1 MLYIYKARS
10 PEGEEK
16 SGSIDAASMDGA
28 LASLQNRN
36 LIVISLEPAG
46 ETGPWYS
53 RGIQLF
59 ERVSARDV
67 VILSRQLSTLFEAKV
82 PVVDSLKVLA
92 AEASN
97 PVLKRH
103 LGEILEDIQG
113 GTSISGS
120 FAKHPQV
127 FSNFYVSMVRSGEES
142 GKLDEVFLYLADYLE
157 RSYDLATKA
166 KNAFIYPAFVFSSF
180 LIVMVIMLTV
190 VVPRLS
196 SILTETGQAIPFYT
210 MMVIG
215 FSNFVRQFG
224 WLLILMGGGGGIA
237 LWRYLLT
244 DTGKMAF
251 AQFQISMPIVGE
263 LYRKLYLARFADN
276 LQTLLAGGV
285 SIVRALEITG
295 DVVGNLVYKSIIND
309 ATEAVKS
316 GSPISESLARYSEIP
331 LLVSQSIR
339 IGEETGKLDFILATL
354 AKFYRREVDN
364 AVDNMVGLIEPIMI
378 LGLGLGVGVLV
389 AAILIPIYNI
399 STSF

>member
-16 SGSIDAASMDGA
+16 TGNIDAASVESA
-28 LASLQNRN
+28 LASLQSRN

-46 ETGPWYS
+46 EEKPWYE

-59 ERVSARDV
+59 EYVSARDV
-67 VILSRQLSTLFEAKV
+67 VIISRQLSTLFEAKV
-82 PVVDSLKVLA
+82 PVVDSLKVLSS
-92 AEASN
+92 EASN
-97 PVLKRH
+97 PTLKKH

-113 GTSISGS
+113 GTSISGAL
-120 FAKHPQV
+120 AKHPQI

-142 GKLDEVFLYLADYLE
+142 GKLDEVFSYLADYLE
-157 RSYDLATKA
+157 RSYDLSTKA
-166 KNAFIYPAFVFSSF
+166 KNAFIYPVFVLSAFV
-180 LIVMVIMLTV
+180 IVMIIMLTV

-196 SILTETGQAIPFYT
+196 SIITETGQQIPFYT
-210 MMVIG
+210 RLVIG
-215 FSNFVRQFG
+215 FSDFLRRFG
-224 WLLILMGGGGGIA
+224 WILIVMFGGGGVM
-237 LWRYLLT
+237 LWRYALT
-244 DTGKMAF
+244 EAGRVAV
-251 AQFQISMPIVGE
+251 ARFQISMPIVGE

-316 GSPISESLARYSEIP
+316 GSPISEALSRYAEVP

-364 AVDNMVGLIEPIMI
+364 AVDNMVGLIEPVMI
-378 LGLGLGVGVLV
+378 IALGLGVGVLV

>member
-16 SGSIDAASMDGA
+16 TGSIEAASVESA
-28 LASLQNRN
+28 LASLQSRN
-36 LIVISLEPAG
+36 LIVISLEPEG
-46 ETGPWYS
+46 DGKPWYQ
-53 RGIQLF
+53 RGIRIF
-59 ERVSARDV
+59 EYVSARDV
-67 VILSRQLSTLFEAKV
+67 VIISRQLSTLFEAKV
-82 PVVDSLKVLA
+82 PVVDSLKVLSSEA
-92 AEASN
+92 AN
-97 PVLKRH
+97 PTLKKH

-113 GTSISGS
+113 GTSISGAL
-120 FAKHPQV
+120 AKHPQV

-157 RSYDLATKA
+157 RSYDLSTKA
-166 KNAFIYPAFVFSSF
+166 KNAFIYPAFVLSAFV
-180 LIVMVIMLTV
+180 IVMAIMLTV

-210 MMVIG
+210 RLVIG
-215 FSNFVRQFG
+215 FSNFLRRFG
-224 WLLILMGGGGGIA
+224 WILILMSGGGGVA
-237 LWRYLLT
+237 LWRYILT
-244 DTGKMAF
+244 DTGKMAL
-251 AQFQISMPIVGE
+251 ARFQISVPIIGE
-263 LYRKLYLARFADN
+263 LYRKLYLARFSDN

-316 GSPISESLARYSEIP
+316 GSPISEALGRYPEVP

-364 AVDNMVGLIEPIMI
+364 AVDNMVGLIEPVMI